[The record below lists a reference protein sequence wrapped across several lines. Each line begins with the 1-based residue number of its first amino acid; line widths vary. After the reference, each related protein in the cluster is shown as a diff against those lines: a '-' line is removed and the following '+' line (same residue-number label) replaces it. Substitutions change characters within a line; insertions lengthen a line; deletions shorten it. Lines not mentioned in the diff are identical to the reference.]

1 MTKEEIVELWY
12 ETQVGHYK
20 RCREKQIEFSDIMWK
35 LYEGIDYAKKEDEP
49 EQQCMGDNVI

>member
-1 MTKEEIVELWY
+1 MTKKEIVLLWH
-12 ETQVGHYK
+12 ETQIGHYK

-35 LYEGIDYAKKEDEP
+35 LYEGTEDEP